1 MSLILNTLYIVTS
14 TILLKIFFLK
24 IIKIK
29 RENWVYL
36 TILLYLLSSLIIFYY
51 RDLNYSLIV
60 IIITNGVFLVSFL
73 LFLTIVY
80 NESPSLYF
88 LQNINKRKLKSI
100 FLQKK
105 FVQKRMQLL
114 VKSKMI
120 DLKKMKLTTKG
131 KILKKSILI
140 LSNILIY
147 DYT

>member
-1 MSLILNTLYIVTS
+1 MSLILNTFYIVTI
-14 TILLKIFFLK
+14 TVLLKIFFLK

-29 RENWVYL
+29 RDYWVYL
-36 TILLYLLSSLIIFYY
+36 TILLYLLSSFIIFYY

-60 IIITNGVFLVSFL
+60 IVIANGIFLVSFL

-80 NESPSLYF
+80 NESPSVYF

-100 FLQKK
+100 FLKKK
-105 FVQKRMQLL
+105 FVQKRMRLL
-114 VKSKMI
+114 VRSKMI

-147 DYT
+147 DHT

>member
-24 IIKIK
+24 IMKVN
-29 RENWVYL
+29 RNYWLNL
-36 TILLYLLSSLIIFYY
+36 TILLYLLSSFIIFYY
-51 RDLNYSLIV
+51 TDLNYSLII
-60 IIITNGVFLVSFL
+60 IIITNGIFLVSFL

>member
-36 TILLYLLSSLIIFYY
+36 TILLYLLSSFIVFYY

-105 FVQKRMQLL
+105 FVEKRMQLL

>member
-1 MSLILNTLYIVTS
+1 MSLILNTLYIVTV

-24 IIKIK
+24 VMKVN
-29 RENWVYL
+29 RNYWLYL
-36 TILLYLLSSLIIFYY
+36 TILLYLFSSFIIFYY
-51 RDLNYSLIV
+51 KDLNYSLII
-60 IIITNGVFLVSFL
+60 IIITNGIFLVSFL

-80 NESPSLYF
+80 NESPSVYF

-100 FLQKK
+100 FLKKK

-114 VKSKMI
+114 VRSKMI
-120 DLKKMKLTTKG
+120 NLKKMKLTAKG

-147 DYT
+147 DHT

>member
-105 FVQKRMQLL
+105 FVEKRMQLL

>member
-24 IIKIK
+24 KMK
-29 RENWVYL
+29 VNRNYWLNL
-36 TILLYLLSSLIIFYY
+36 TILLYLLSSFIIFYY

-105 FVQKRMQLL
+105 FVEKRMQLL

>member
-1 MSLILNTLYIVTS
+1 MSLILNTLYIFTV

-24 IIKIK
+24 VMKVN
-29 RENWVYL
+29 RNYWLYL
-36 TILLYLLSSLIIFYY
+36 TILLYLFSSFIIFYY
-51 RDLNYSLIV
+51 KDLNYSLII
-60 IIITNGVFLVSFL
+60 IIITNGIFLVSFL

-80 NESPSLYF
+80 NESPSVYF

-100 FLQKK
+100 FLKKK

-114 VKSKMI
+114 VRSKMI
-120 DLKKMKLTTKG
+120 NLKKMKLTAKG

-147 DYT
+147 DHT

>member
-1 MSLILNTLYIVTS
+1 MSLILNTLYIVTV

-24 IIKIK
+24 IMKVN
-29 RENWVYL
+29 RNYWLYL
-36 TILLYLLSSLIIFYY
+36 TILLYLFSSFIIFYY
-51 RDLNYSLIV
+51 KDLNYSLII
-60 IIITNGVFLVSFL
+60 IIITNGIFLVSFL

-80 NESPSLYF
+80 NESPSVYF

-100 FLQKK
+100 FLKKK

-114 VKSKMI
+114 VRSKMI
-120 DLKKMKLTTKG
+120 NLKKMKLTAKG

-147 DYT
+147 DHT

>member
-36 TILLYLLSSLIIFYY
+36 TILLYLLSSFIIFYY